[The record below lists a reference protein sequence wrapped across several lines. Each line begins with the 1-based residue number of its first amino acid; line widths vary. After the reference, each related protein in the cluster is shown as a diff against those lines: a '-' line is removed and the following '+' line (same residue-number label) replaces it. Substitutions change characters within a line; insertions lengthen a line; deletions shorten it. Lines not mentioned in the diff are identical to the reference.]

1 MEITSSYGVR
11 IPRADKAKPDGL
23 TKAQAETLA
32 ATVRVYREALAFCTE
47 VASQSWDALE
57 PLRDKERRTCCERMI
72 HATKDNPQPA
82 YPDFDKRFYK
92 LPSYLRRAAI
102 AEALGAVSSHR
113 SSLERWEAEGRKGNP
128 PKLGIDRFAFPTLYK
143 GGMRREVD
151 VEACTVQVK
160 VYSRS
165 DWVWMELPLKKGDL
179 GYIARRFG
187 PGQVSNP
194 TLERRG
200 KVWSLRFACT
210 QESELTDTAPHE
222 GRVLGVDLGLNTC
235 ATCCVMEPDGTVA
248 GRVFIDF
255 PAEKDRLEHARNRV
269 RKAQQAFSGH
279 GIYGGGARMPRLWAK
294 VDGINR
300 DLAGKVASAIVDAA
314 ALYSCDYIVFENLSG
329 CRGGKRNL
337 SLWRKQEIQRVAA
350 HRAHVLGMRVRT
362 VCAWNTS
369 RLAFDGSGRVY
380 RGKRGLEQAVA
391 DGVIGRQRADKLG
404 RVNAQTCVL
413 PSGKAYNCDLNAS
426 YNIAARFLVREILKS
441 LPETAR
447 LGMQAK
453 VPACSKG
460 TTATL
465 SALIDLRAALEGPT
479 GPEAAEPGRIC
490 GEGARAA

>member
-1 MEITSSYGVR
+1 MKITSSYGVR

-23 TKAQAETLA
+23 TKAQADVLA
-32 ATVRVYREALAFCTE
+32 DTVRVYRGALAFCTE
-47 VASQSWDALE
+47 VASQNWEALE
-57 PLRDKERRTCCERMI
+57 PLRDKERRTCCERMV
-72 HATKDNPQPA
+72 HATKDNPVPA
-82 YPDFDKRFYK
+82 YPEFDVRFYK
-92 LPSYLRRAAI
+92 MPSYLRRAAI
-102 AEALGAVSSHR
+102 AEALGAVSSHI
-113 SSLERWEAEGRKGNP
+113 SNLERWEAGDRKGKR
-128 PKLGIDRFAFPTLYK
+128 PKLGIDRFAFPTFYK

-151 VEACTVQVK
+151 VERCTVHIK
-160 VYSRS
+160 VYAQS

-179 GYIARRFG
+179 AYIARRFE

-210 QESELTDTAPHE
+210 LDSELTDTAPHE

-255 PAEKDRLEHARNRV
+255 PAEKDRLIHARNRV
-269 RKAQQAFSGH
+269 KKAQQAYSGH
-279 GIYGGGARMPRLWAK
+279 GICGGGARTPRLWAR
-294 VDGINR
+294 VDGINK
-300 DLAGKVASAIVDAA
+300 DLASKVASAVVDAA

-369 RLAFDGSGRVY
+369 KLAFDGSGRVY
-380 RGKRGLEQAVA
+380 RGRRGLEQAVA
-391 DGVIGRQRADKLG
+391 DGVIGKQRAAKLG
-404 RVNAQTCVL
+404 HVNAQTCVL
-413 PSGKAYNCDLNAS
+413 PSGKVYNCDLNAS

-447 LGMQAK
+447 LGMQAE

-465 SALIDLRAALEGPT
+465 STLIDLRAALQDLT
-479 GPEAAEPGRIC
+479 GLKAAEPGRIC